1 MGKRLTTARQ
11 WCEAKKHLE
20 NELGYSH
27 IWCRLNAIEN
37 ILGEEY
43 DLSRLRDLVQADR
56 DGRCVVLS
64 EPMVSMVQHPG
75 DTDVYCPNCS
85 NTLSGG
91 WPLSDAGDYRKL
103 CQCPHCGQAID
114 DTKCEVVCTKGG
126 K

>member
-1 MGKRLTTARQ
+1 MEPGHGMPAWLCILLCAEDCGEIPGK
-11 WCEAKKHLE
+11 
-20 NELGYSH
+20 G
-27 IWCRLNAIEN
+27 IEN